1 MLMRHNYKNLRWIDV
16 ESPTKEEVLHLRE
29 EFNIPQPVSDELLSS
44 TIRSKVDLH
53 EGLIYL
59 VLHFP
64 KMAAH
69 KTEQADQE
77 IDFILGKDFLLTIH
91 YEKSKP
97 LSDFAKVLEMNTLAS
112 KRKSHDDHAGFL
124 FFEVMKLLYRHS
136 HEELESV
143 NDLLHELENR
153 IYSGRREQTVH
164 LISKVNRLL
173 LDFKQAVR
181 YHLETLRSFE
191 GAAKIFYGNS
201 FDYYLESIIG
211 EYNKLQSK
219 IDGHKEILN
228 DLRETNDSLITAKT
242 NKTVAT
248 LTVMSFIMLHLSLI
262 AGIFG
267 MNENFII
274 IDKINTEQ
282 KIKLYNTYSKQ
293 VEVFVPL
300 NSNSVLMYACG
311 PTVYDFTHIGL
322 MRKYVMDDILKR
334 TLGYVGYSVKHV
346 MNITDVGHLTDDADS
361 GEDKLEKGANKS
373 GKSVWDVAEEYTQY
387 FFNTMN
393 ALNVLPANVT
403 PKATDNVS
411 LMVEMVQKLLD
422 SGHAYQTK
430 HAIYF
435 DITTYTEY
443 GKLSGQNLADKKVAV
458 RDDVVTDPE
467 KRNPSDFALWFFCVD
482 RFENHTMR
490 WESPWGVGFPGWH
503 VECSAMATKYLDKQI
518 DMHTGGIDH
527 IPVHHEN
534 EIAQSMCAFEYGPHE
549 HFVKYW
555 LHYDFLTVDGEKMSK
570 SKNNFYTID
579 DVRAKHINPVSM
591 RLYFMGTSYRKPLN
605 FTWDGAESANAMYA
619 KIIRSALVLKDHGLG
634 IVLDEYKQKFIE
646 ALADDLNTAKALAV
660 VFEML
665 SDKNVGPADTY
676 ATLVDFDKVLGLNIE
691 NVISV
696 LDDVPA
702 DI

>member
-1 MLMRHNYKNLRWIDV
+1 MRHNYKNLRWIDV

-248 LTVMSFIMLHLSLI
+248 LTVMSFIMLPLSLI

-267 MNENFII
+267 MNANFII
-274 IDKINTEQ
+274 IDDINTF
-282 KIKLYNTYSKQ
+282 L
-293 VEVFVPL
+293 VV
-300 NSNSVLMYACG
+300 
-311 PTVYDFTHIGL
+311 
-322 MRKYVMDDILKR
+322 
-334 TLGYVGYSVKHV
+334 VG
-346 MNITDVGHLTDDADS
+346 G
-361 GEDKLEKGANKS
+361 
-373 GKSVWDVAEEYTQY
+373 
-387 FFNTMN
+387 
-393 ALNVLPANVT
+393 
-403 PKATDNVS
+403 
-411 LMVEMVQKLLD
+411 
-422 SGHAYQTK
+422 
-430 HAIYF
+430 
-435 DITTYTEY
+435 
-443 GKLSGQNLADKKVAV
+443 
-458 RDDVVTDPE
+458 
-467 KRNPSDFALWFFCVD
+467 
-482 RFENHTMR
+482 
-490 WESPWGVGFPGWH
+490 
-503 VECSAMATKYLDKQI
+503 MA
-518 DMHTGGIDH
+518 
-527 IPVHHEN
+527 
-534 EIAQSMCAFEYGPHE
+534 F
-549 HFVKYW
+549 
-555 LHYDFLTVDGEKMSK
+555 
-570 SKNNFYTID
+570 
-579 DVRAKHINPVSM
+579 
-591 RLYFMGTSYRKPLN
+591 
-605 FTWDGAESANAMYA
+605 
-619 KIIRSALVLKDHGLG
+619 LG
-634 IVLDEYKQKFIE
+634 IILYIFFKIRKWI
-646 ALADDLNTAKALAV
+646 
-660 VFEML
+660 
-665 SDKNVGPADTY
+665 
-676 ATLVDFDKVLGLNIE
+676 
-691 NVISV
+691 
-696 LDDVPA
+696 
-702 DI
+702 